1 MSLGWLSETSST
13 RRKSSKPIRGVGQ
26 SSVLGLRAA
35 LLQQEEWLKR
45 TQSDPELRKQAA
57 KERIAKLAALKRQVN
72 SEENE
77 YLNAIDVERRDS
89 RAKRAEDQ
97 REEIRRQR
105 AAGKYSLY
113 EWFSKSEANRDE
125 YL

>member
-1 MSLGWLSETSST
+1 MSLGWLSESSSMH
-13 RRKSSKPIRGVGQ
+13 RKSSKPIRGVGQ

-45 TQSDPELRKQAA
+45 TQNDPELRKQAA
-57 KERIAKLAALKRQVN
+57 KERIAKLVALKRHGD
-72 SEENE
+72 E
-77 YLNAIDVERRDS
+77 YTNAMDVERRDL
-89 RAKRAEDQ
+89 RAKRAEDE
-97 REEIRRQR
+97 RDEIKRQN

-113 EWFSKSEANRDE
+113 EWFSKSEAKRDE